1 MHVNVYLPQLLLR
14 RPSKEVC
21 QEGVLLKQD
30 DFLSSS
36 GCLLE
41 PERQHNTTPITCSK
55 QRKAVKTMSP
65 WTSKQARC
73 WMMASMMHGGGG
85 AKQPGR
91 TPQPQQPA
99 GKIMAG
105 GCVAGCVQQGLLLP
119 SWLLVSSHPKWFLS
133 CLACLLLLS
142 GGVLLPCLLCL
153 LVCLSSCCFLL
164 VGWVVLFY
172 IVLKFN
178 YQELPQIAY

>member
-1 MHVNVYLPQLLLR
+1 MN
-14 RPSKEVC
+14 
-21 QEGVLLKQD
+21 
-30 DFLSSS
+30 
-36 GCLLE
+36 
-41 PERQHNTTPITCSK
+41 
-55 QRKAVKTMSP
+55 
-65 WTSKQARC
+65 KQASKMLDDGINDAWWGWC
-73 WMMASMMHGGGG
+73 KA
-85 AKQPGR
+85 GR

-99 GKIMAG
+99 GKIMAN

-164 VGWVVLFY
+164 VGWVVLFF